1 MFSHEA
7 VDMADAFLL
16 KNLVHSN
23 ENAALLYVTELII
36 DRCSEELHRRA
47 QIHVGIDQWRNV
59 IPELPHLMVKQAI
72 VVLEIIFIEKLFQ
85 LIRRRV
91 DLHGL
96 NGDNQMLIVSE
107 VLAEEVENHVA
118 PTSYKRRVHRHLPK
132 KILTAGIDHRERA

>member
-118 PTSYKRRVHRHLPK
+118 PTSDKRRVHRHLPK
-132 KILTAGIDHRERA
+132 KILTTGIDNRERA